1 VFEKIGGSI
10 DSPKVAMQ
18 SAMNALRARSIFDQR
33 NAESYMKWRDRN
45 PEKDGSRY
53 LTSDEYKA
61 EKRAYEQQLEKI
73 EGRFFPKSKP
83 TAPKAESPK
92 AEPKAGGSNKYLQ

>member
-18 SAMNALRARSIFDQR
+18 SAMNALRARSVFDQR

-45 PEKDGSRY
+45 PDKDGSRY

-83 TAPKAESPK
+83 AAPKT
-92 AEPKAGGSNKYLQ
+92 EPKAGGTSKFLQ